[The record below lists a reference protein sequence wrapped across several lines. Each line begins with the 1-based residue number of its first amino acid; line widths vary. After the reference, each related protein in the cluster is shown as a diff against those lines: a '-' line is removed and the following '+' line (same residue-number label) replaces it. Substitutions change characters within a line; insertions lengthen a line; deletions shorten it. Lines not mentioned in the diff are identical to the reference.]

1 MWLKMGTML
10 KLFSHSEV
18 PLDCAL
24 AVALVGP
31 SRLRMGQVAAGEIG
45 TYIKFNEDDFTDV
58 GCGAAKVKRTPDGGV
73 IIRTIRGEEVLDAK
87 AAERLSERGR
97 RIVREWPAQLT
108 YPVQYLGAS
117 IPIAQGMKPRTV
129 LDRTWRVFNVSK
141 TVLIDDQTFVE
152 IGKRLLN
159 WEVHEASGVHVEA
172 PAGPAHLNQHITLK
186 YGPTSSPCIVV
197 DATVTDDQVS
207 LVYGTT
213 AGHIETG
220 EEAFVITRD
229 GSGLA
234 TARVGAFSKHAWFA
248 ARMASPVAHRLQ
260 EMITRRYLNNML
272 PK

>member
-1 MWLKMGTML
+1 ML

-18 PLDCAL
+18 PVDSAL

-31 SRLRMGQVAAGEIG
+31 SRLRMGQAAAGEVG
-45 TYIKFNEDDFTDV
+45 NYIRFNEDDFTDV
-58 GCGAAKVKRTPDGGV
+58 GCGAASVKRTPDGGV
-73 IIRTIRGEEVLDAK
+73 IIRSVRGEEILDPK
-87 AAERLSERGR
+87 SAERLAERGR

-117 IPIAQGMKPRTV
+117 MSIAQGMKPRSV
-129 LDRTWRVFNVSK
+129 LDRTWRVFNASK
-141 TVLIDDQTFVE
+141 TVLIDDPTFLE
-152 IGKRLLN
+152 IGKKLLN

-172 PAGPAHLNQHITLK
+172 PAGPAQLNQHIKLK
-186 YGPTSSPCIVV
+186 YGPTISPCIVV
-197 DATVTDDQVS
+197 DATVTEDQIS

-213 AGHIETG
+213 AGHIENG
-220 EEAFVITRD
+220 EEAFMLTRD

-248 ARMASPVAHRLQ
+248 ARVASPVAHRIQ
-260 EMITRRYLNNML
+260 EMITRRYLNNMI